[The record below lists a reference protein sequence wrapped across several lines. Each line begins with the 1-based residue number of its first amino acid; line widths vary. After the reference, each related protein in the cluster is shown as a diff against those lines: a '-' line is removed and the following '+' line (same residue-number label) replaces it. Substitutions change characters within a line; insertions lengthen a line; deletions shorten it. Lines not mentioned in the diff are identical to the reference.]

1 MLVYQEMG
9 LKVSMPS
16 LDAATISGLDYVSDG
31 HGPKKY
37 VMQHLN

>member
-9 LKVSMPS
+9 LKTL
-16 LDAATISGLDYVSDG
+16 LDAATISGLDCVSDG

-37 VMQHLN
+37 VMQLM